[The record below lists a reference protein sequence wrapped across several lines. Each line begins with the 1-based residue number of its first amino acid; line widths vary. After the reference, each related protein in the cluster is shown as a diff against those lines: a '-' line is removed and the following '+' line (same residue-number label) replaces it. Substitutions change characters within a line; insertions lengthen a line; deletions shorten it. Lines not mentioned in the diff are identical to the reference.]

1 MEKYGD
7 MEIHFIIKLFWG
19 YLQKVGYN
27 KKYKNVLNSVIID
40 YFVHYQ
46 MFLTIIFYTNNLIS
60 RQKKGYVGYTVSG
73 VITQLQIIWQCL
85 YKLENFL
92 GIQRRRVQKFHG
104 L

>member
-19 YLQKVGYN
+19 YLQKVGCN

-46 MFLTIIFYTNNLIS
+46 MFLTIIFYTNTTDFKT
-60 RQKKGYVGYTVSG
+60 KKKVMQ
-73 VITQLQIIWQCL
+73 VIQ
-85 YKLENFL
+85 YLE
-92 GIQRRRVQKFHG
+92 
-104 L
+104 